1 MEKNNNSVTRKD
13 DCSTYSMKCPVCSN
27 WVDFFDICENCGYQ
41 NQGINVDNG
50 LRGPNKMTLT
60 EAKEAYKDGREIY

>member
-1 MEKNNNSVTRKD
+1 MEKNNNTVTRKN
-13 DCSTYSMKCPVCSN
+13 DCTYPMKFPVCSK

-60 EAKEAYKDGREIY
+60 EAKEAYKNGREIY